1 MGIAGVH
8 GSAAA
13 GHCHHAHLANAP
25 ACHRSRQ
32 CLYGAQSAHRRAA
45 ARTRSAGAG
54 ADPTDGLAS
63 HPGRARRSAARD
75 GTADPGP
82 ARRHDGVHA
91 ANTRQQG
98 IAHRANRQCRR
109 ADAVAQRRPRAARR
123 ARPDGGNAP
132 TGCQQRHLQHR
143 TDPGYQGPGAI
154 GTVHPFRPGRPRHHG
169 HPIRPGGSAGHAMKP
184 GTRLLTPQS
193 LLLLLVAAVALPL
206 AAGGAYVLQ
215 KHQWAQ
221 ERLDQLAPRY
231 ARLLGL
237 QGSADQLRAANA
249 QAHALLAQY
258 VYAANLD
265 ASQVGNN
272 AQQRIRDIFSAA
284 GLQIVSSQVLP
295 PKEQGNVDQIPL
307 AVRTEGEL
315 MALQS
320 ALAVMSSQNP
330 AISIAGLNVQ
340 TLGAVNAGH
349 PQKAAEAL
357 DPVRPFRAAGQAMI
371 KTHIL
376 RLLLAVNL
384 LLACALA
391 ALWFT

>member
-1 MGIAGVH
+1 
-8 GSAAA
+8 
-13 GHCHHAHLANAP
+13 
-25 ACHRSRQ
+25 
-32 CLYGAQSAHRRAA
+32 
-45 ARTRSAGAG
+45 
-54 ADPTDGLAS
+54 
-63 HPGRARRSAARD
+63 
-75 GTADPGP
+75 
-82 ARRHDGVHA
+82 
-91 ANTRQQG
+91 
-98 IAHRANRQCRR
+98 
-109 ADAVAQRRPRAARR
+109 
-123 ARPDGGNAP
+123 
-132 TGCQQRHLQHR
+132 
-143 TDPGYQGPGAI
+143 
-154 GTVHPFRPGRPRHHG
+154 
-169 HPIRPGGSAGHAMKP
+169 MKP

-265 ASQVGNN
+265 ASQVGNH

-330 AISIAGLNVQ
+330 AIIIDGLNVQ
-340 TLGAVNAGH
+340 TLGAVNADK
-349 PQKAAEAL
+349 PQKL
-357 DPVRPFRAAGQAMI
+357 SIQFDLFVLRVRP
-371 KTHIL
+371 
-376 RLLLAVNL
+376 
-384 LLACALA
+384 
-391 ALWFT
+391 